1 MRETPGSIPGS
12 GRAPWRRKWQP
23 TPVFL
28 PGKSHGQT
36 EQPGVLQSM
45 GLQRVG
51 HDWATSLSLWRWF
64 HLFFIILQYL
74 VFFFFCMRPTC
85 FHAHRWINTFIWHQD
100 PHFIYSQSKFYGSC
114 WGQQHDTS
122 PTWKQALLTQRE
134 RSLHNLTADA
144 GKGLLSDFQTLNN
157 RI

>member
-1 MRETPGSIPGS
+1 MRETRVRSLGWEEPLGEGNGNPLQYSCLENPMDRQRS
-12 GRAPWRRKWQP
+12 LVCYSPWDCK
-23 TPVFL
+23 
-28 PGKSHGQT
+28 
-36 EQPGVLQSM
+36 
-45 GLQRVG
+45 VG
-51 HDWATSLSLWRWF
+51 HEWATSLSLWRWF

-100 PHFIYSQSKFYGSC
+100 PHFIYSQSKLHGSC
-114 WGQQHDTS
+114 WGQWHDTS
-122 PTWKQALLTQRE
+122 PTWKQALLTQYE
-134 RSLHNLTADA
+134 RSLHNLMADA